1 MVEFAAR
8 ASSDEPIE
16 SCPRVQISKDEWGA
30 TGTDERTNLP
40 KLRMYAAFTS
50 YSFGLDG
57 DTAEVAAG
65 IAARTNAAVKA

>member
-1 MVEFAAR
+1 
-8 ASSDEPIE
+8 
-16 SCPRVQISKDEWGA
+16 
-30 TGTDERTNLP
+30 
-40 KLRMYAAFTS
+40 LRRYAAFTS